1 VAGQPHARRP
11 SRARAFGLAALV
23 LVAVAG
29 LDQATKALAVATL
42 VPGESTNVF
51 FALDLSLSRNTGIA
65 FGALAGAGDTT
76 IVALVAVA
84 VAALLAYFVARA
96 TRPLLWLP
104 VGMVLGGAAGNLIDR
119 ARIGAVLDFIDPTF
133 WPAFNLADAAIVLG
147 VLGVL
152 YEAEGA
158 PPERAA
164 ASEGPAPVPTCAQA
178 SAPSGPSGPGG
189 DSAAW
194 HDSS

>member
-1 VAGQPHARRP
+1 MDGHSQARQL

-29 LDQATKALAVATL
+29 LDQATKALALATL

-65 FGALAGAGDTT
+65 FGALAGASDTA

-84 VAALLAYFVARA
+84 VGALLAFFAARA
-96 TRPLLWLP
+96 TRPMLWLP

-119 ARIGAVLDFIDPTF
+119 ARVGAVLDFIDPTF
-133 WPAFNLADAAIVLG
+133 WPAFNLADAAIVVG

-152 YEAEGA
+152 YVAEGA
-158 PPERAA
+158 PPERSPAN
-164 ASEGPAPVPTCAQA
+164 EGPGGLPTRAHANA
-178 SAPSGPSGPGG
+178 SSGRPPAGG

-194 HDSS
+194 HDSR